1 MLLRKILENEMRKII
16 YILLILAGMC
26 SGVTLAGGVAPPPVA
41 TPALDS
47 WGIMGLMLLLPV
59 VAAFVYKKK
68 K

>member
-1 MLLRKILENEMRKII
+1 MNKLAI
-16 YILLILAGMC
+16 YILIALGFSAGIA
-26 SGVTLAGGVAPPPVA
+26 VAGTPSPTPSPVA

-47 WGIMGLMLLLPV
+47 WGIVGLMLLVPV

>member
-1 MLLRKILENEMRKII
+1 MRKII
-16 YILLILAGMC
+16 YILLVLAGIS
-26 SGVTLAGGVAPPPVA
+26 SGVALAGGASPPPVS

-47 WGIMGLMLLLPV
+47 WGIVGLVLLVPV